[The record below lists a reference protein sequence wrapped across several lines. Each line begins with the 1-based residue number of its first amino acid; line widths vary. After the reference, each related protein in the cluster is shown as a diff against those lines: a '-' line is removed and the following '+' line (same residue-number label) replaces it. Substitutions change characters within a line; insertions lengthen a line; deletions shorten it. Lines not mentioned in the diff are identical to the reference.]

1 MLITFYGFVQT
12 GPTMKY
18 ICLVCY
24 HPIFFNLKKTTQK
37 SMKTINVIKRDG
49 TSAPLDLKMIHD
61 MVEWACNGYENVS
74 VSDIEINSKIQF
86 YDGITTSEIQKI
98 MIKSAADLI
107 SEENPDYQYVAARLL
122 LSDIYK
128 KVFKQDKPIPFEFFV
143 RNNVYRGVYDKS
155 ILDEY
160 SQSELVYFG
169 KKLRHDRD
177 NLFTYAGLRQMVDK
191 YLLQDRNTFE
201 LYETPQEAFMLIAM
215 FMFKNYKGQ
224 KRKKYVLDLYEA
236 VSTFKISL
244 PTPIMS
250 GVRTPLRQFSSCCLI
265 DVGDSLES
273 ILQSNTAVGYY
284 IASRAG
290 IGLNFGRIRGLGAN
304 IRNGEVIHTGLVPF
318 LKIFEATTKGFT
330 QNAIRGGSSTST
342 LPFFHWEIETFIQ
355 LKNNKGN
362 DENRVRRMDYSV
374 AVNRLFRERV
384 KNNEDITLFSS
395 EEVRDL
401 YDAFYDSDYEK
412 FKMLYEM
419 YEANN
424 RIRKKKIN
432 ARQFYLD
439 LLKERYETGRIY
451 ILNADRVNEHS
462 SFKDRIYMS
471 NLCQEITLPTEPI
484 TDVNKTDGEIA
495 MCILSNINLGKIERI
510 EELDHLTEL
519 LVRFL
524 DELIDYQDYP
534 VVSAEKSTKARRSL
548 GIGVSDV
555 FHFLAK
561 NNLRYDNEEGR
572 KTIHRYMERFQYG
585 LIKASNQLAKEKG
598 ACELFDRTKYADGI
612 MPIDTYAEAVDE
624 IVENDLEMD
633 WDGLREDVKKYGLRN
648 SALSAIPPAASSSV
662 VSNSTPG
669 IDPVRKLLIA
679 KMSKYGALKQLVPG
693 FGEYEENYTL
703 AWDIDNE
710 EYLKFVAIFQKF
722 IDQSIS
728 TNQYYDI
735 SKYKN
740 NKVPV
745 RDLIRHDGIAYKY
758 GLKTLYYMNVNDN
771 SGKELKKVKFTSE
784 EQQTPVFNFAK
795 LELDIDDYD
804 SCEGGGCS
812 V

>member
-1 MLITFYGFVQT
+1 
-12 GPTMKY
+12 
-18 ICLVCY
+18 
-24 HPIFFNLKKTTQK
+24 
-37 SMKTINVIKRDG
+37 MKTINVIKRDG

-86 YDGITTSEIQKI
+86 YDGITTEEIQTI

-107 SEENPDYQYVAARLL
+107 SEENPDYQYVASRLL
-122 LSDIYK
+122 LIDLYK
-128 KVFKQDKPIPFEFFV
+128 KVFKQEKPIPFEYFV
-143 RNNVYRGVYDKS
+143 RNNVFRGVYDKS
-155 ILDEY
+155 ILDAY
-160 SQSELVYFG
+160 TPRELIYFG
-169 KKLRHDRD
+169 KQLKHERD
-177 NLFTYAGLRQMVDK
+177 YLFTYAGLRQMVDK
-191 YLLQDRNTFE
+191 YLLQDRNTGE

-215 FMFKNYKGQ
+215 FMFKNYEPK
-224 KRKKYVLDLYEA
+224 KRKKYVLELYEA

-304 IRNGEVIHTGLVPF
+304 IRKGEVIHTGLVPF
-318 LKIFEATTKGFT
+318 LKMYEATTKGFT

-342 LPFFHWEIETFIQ
+342 LPFFHWEAETFIQ

-362 DENRVRRMDYSV
+362 DENRVRRMDYSI

-384 KNNEDITLFSS
+384 KKNEEITLFSM

-401 YDAFYDSDYEK
+401 YDAFYGSDYEK
-412 FKMLYEM
+412 FRMLYEM
-419 YEANN
+419 YEANPK
-424 RIRKKKIN
+424 IRKKKIK
-432 ARQFYLD
+432 ARDFYLEI
-439 LLKERYETGRIY
+439 LRQRYETGRIY
-451 ILNADRVNEHS
+451 ILNADHVNKHS
-462 SFKDRIYMS
+462 SFKDHIYMS

-484 TDVNKTDGEIA
+484 EDVNKPGGEIA
-495 MCILSNINLGKIERI
+495 MCILSNINLGKIESI

-524 DELIDYQDYP
+524 DELIDYQEYP
-534 VVSAEKSTKARRSL
+534 VISAEKSTKARRSL

-561 NNLRYDNEEGR
+561 NNLKYDTEHG
-572 KTIHRYMERFQYG
+572 KKVIHQYMERFQYG
-585 LIKASNQLAKEKG
+585 LIKASNKLAKEKG

-612 MPIDTYAEAVDE
+612 LPIDTYEKTVDE
-624 IVENDLEMD
+624 IVPNELELDWEN
-633 WDGLREDVKKYGLRN
+633 LRKEVKKYGLRN

-669 IDPVRKLLIA
+669 VDPVRKYLIA

-693 FGEYEENYTL
+693 YGKYEENYSL
-703 AWDIDNE
+703 AWEIDNE
-710 EYLKFVAIFQKF
+710 EYLKFIAIFQKF
-722 IDQSIS
+722 LDQSIS

-735 SKYKN
+735 SKYKDN
-740 NKVPV
+740 RVPIK
-745 RDLIRHDGIAYKY
+745 DLIRHDGIAAKY

-771 SGKELKKVKFTSE
+771 SGNELAKIKKQTSQE
-784 EQQTPVFNFAK
+784 PVFQFAQVDI
-795 LELDIDDYD
+795 EIDDYD

>member
-1 MLITFYGFVQT
+1 MQ
-12 GPTMKY
+12 
-18 ICLVCY
+18 
-24 HPIFFNLKKTTQK
+24 
-37 SMKTINVIKRDG
+37 TINVIKRDG

-61 MVEWACNGYENVS
+61 MVEWACNGYQNVS

-122 LSDIYK
+122 LSDLYK

-143 RNNVYRGVYDKS
+143 RNNVFRGVYDKS
-155 ILDEY
+155 ILEAY
-160 SQSELVYFG
+160 TQSELVYFG
-169 KKLRHDRD
+169 KKLKHERD

-215 FMFKNYKGQ
+215 FMFKNYKGA

-318 LKIFEATTKGFT
+318 LKMYEATTKGFT

-342 LPFFHWEIETFIQ
+342 LPFFHWEVETFIQ

-362 DENRVRRMDYSV
+362 DENRVRRMDYSL
-374 AVNRLFRERV
+374 AVNKLFRERV
-384 KNNEDITLFSS
+384 RKNQDITLFSM

-401 YDAFYDSDYEK
+401 YDAFYGNDYEK

-419 YEANN
+419 YEKND

-439 LLKERYETGRIY
+439 VLKERYETGRIY
-451 ILNADRVNEHS
+451 ILNADHVNEHS
-462 SFKDRIYMS
+462 SFKDHIYMS

-495 MCILSNINLGKIERI
+495 MCILSNINLGKIESI
-510 EELDHLTEL
+510 EELDSLTEL

-524 DELIDYQDYP
+524 DELIDYQEYP
-534 VVSAEKSTKARRSL
+534 VIAAEKSTKARRSL

-561 NNLRYDNEEGR
+561 NNLRYDSEAGR

-585 LIKASNQLAKEKG
+585 LIKASNKLAKEKG
-598 ACELFDRTKYADGI
+598 ACELFERTKYADGI

-624 IVENDLEMD
+624 IVDNDLLLD
-633 WDGLREDVKKYGLRN
+633 WDSLRRDVKKYGLRN
-648 SALSAIPPAASSSV
+648 SALSAVPPAASSSV

-693 FGEYEENYTL
+693 FGQYEENYTL

-710 EYLKFVAIFQKF
+710 AYLKFIAIFQKF

-745 RDLIRHDGIAYKY
+745 KDLIRHDGIAYKY
-758 GLKTLYYMNVNDN
+758 GLKTLYYMNINDN
-771 SGKELKKVKFTSE
+771 SGNELAKIKQQSE
-784 EQQTPVFNFAK
+784 QAPVFNFAK

>member
-1 MLITFYGFVQT
+1 MG
-12 GPTMKY
+12 
-18 ICLVCY
+18 
-24 HPIFFNLKKTTQK
+24 
-37 SMKTINVIKRDG
+37 TINVIKRDG
-49 TSAPLDLKMIHD
+49 TSAPLDLKMLHD
-61 MVEWACNGYENVS
+61 MVEWACEGYQNVS

-98 MIKSAADLI
+98 MIKSASDLI
-107 SEENPDYQYVAARLL
+107 SEENPDYQFVAARLL
-122 LSDIYK
+122 LSDLYK
-128 KVFKQDKPIPFEFFV
+128 KVFKQNRPIPFEYFV

-155 ILDEY
+155 ILDDY
-160 SQSELVYFG
+160 TQRELVYFG
-169 KKLRHDRD
+169 KKLNHKRD
-177 NLFTYAGLRQMVDK
+177 YLFTHAGLRQMVDK

-215 FMFKNYKGQ
+215 FMFKKYEPA

-318 LKIFEATTKGFT
+318 LKMYEATTKGFT

-342 LPFFHWEIETFIQ
+342 LPFFHWESETFMQ

-374 AVNRLFRERV
+374 ALNKLFRERV
-384 KNNEDITLFSS
+384 RKNEDITLFSM
-395 EEVRDL
+395 EEVRDM
-401 YDAFYDSDYEK
+401 YDAFYGDDYKK
-412 FKMLYEM
+412 FEMLYEM
-419 YEANN
+419 YEQNPKV
-424 RIRKKKIN
+424 RKKQIN
-432 ARQFYLD
+432 ARQFYLAM
-439 LLKERYETGRIY
+439 LKERYETGRIY
-451 ILNADRVNEHS
+451 ILNADHINEHS
-462 SFKDRIYMS
+462 SFKDHIYMS

-484 TDVNKTDGEIA
+484 EDVNKTDGEIA
-495 MCILSNINLGKIERI
+495 MCILSNINLGKIESI
-510 EELDHLTEL
+510 DELDKLTEL

-534 VVSAEKSTKARRSL
+534 VIAAEKSTKARRSL

-561 NNLRYDNEEGR
+561 NNLHYDTDKG
-572 KTIHRYMERFQYG
+572 KQIIHRYMERFQYG
-585 LIKASNQLAKEKG
+585 LIQASNKLAKEKG
-598 ACELFDRTKYADGI
+598 ACALFERTKYSDGI

-624 IVENDLEMD
+624 IVANDLEMD
-633 WDGLREDVKKYGLRN
+633 WESLRKNVKKYGLRN

-669 IDPVRKLLIA
+669 VDPVRKLLIA

-693 FGEYEENYTL
+693 YGQYEENYSL

-710 EYLKFVAIFQKF
+710 EYLKFIAVFQKF
-722 IDQSIS
+722 LDQSIS

-745 RDLIRHDGIAYKY
+745 KDLIRHDAIAYKY
-758 GLKTLYYMNVNDN
+758 GLKTLYYMNINDN
-771 SGKELKKVKFTSE
+771 SGNELAKMKKESE
-784 EQQTPVFNFAK
+784 TEPIFNFGK
-795 LELDIDDYD
+795 LELDLDLDDYD

>member
-1 MLITFYGFVQT
+1 MGD
-12 GPTMKY
+12 
-18 ICLVCY
+18 
-24 HPIFFNLKKTTQK
+24 
-37 SMKTINVIKRDG
+37 INIIKRDG
-49 TSAPLDLKMIHD
+49 TSMPLDLKKIHD
-61 MVEWACNGYENVS
+61 MVEWACNGYTNVS

-107 SEENPDYQYVAARLL
+107 SEEKPNYQYVAARLL
-122 LSDIYK
+122 LSDLYK
-128 KVFKQDKPIPFEFFV
+128 KVFKQNRPIPFEFFV
-143 RNNVYRGVYDKS
+143 RTNIFRKVYDS
-155 ILDEY
+155 SLLDAY
-160 SQSELVYFG
+160 TQRDLVYFG
-169 KKLRHDRD
+169 KKLRHERD
-177 NLFTYAGLRQMVDK
+177 YMFTYAGLRQMVDK
-191 YLLQDRNTFE
+191 YLLQDRNTSE
-201 LYETPQEAFMLIAM
+201 IYETPQEAFMLIAM
-215 FMFKNYKGQ
+215 FMFQNYEPK
-224 KRKKYVLDLYEA
+224 KRRKYVLDLYEA

-265 DVGDSLES
+265 DVGDSLDS
-273 ILQSNTAVGYY
+273 ILQSNTAVGNY

-318 LKIFEATTKGFT
+318 LKMYEATTKGFT

-342 LPFFHWEIETFIQ
+342 LPFFHWEIESFIQ

-374 AVNRLFRERV
+374 ALNKLFRERV
-384 KNNEDITLFSS
+384 RLNQDITLFSM
-395 EEVRDL
+395 EEVKDL
-401 YDAFYDSDYEK
+401 YDAFYGDDVKK
-412 FKMLYEM
+412 FEMLYNM
-419 YEANN
+419 YEQNPK
-424 RIRKKKIN
+424 IRSKKIN
-432 ARQFYLD
+432 ARDFYLS

-451 ILNADRVNEHS
+451 ILNADHVNTHS
-462 SFKDRIYMS
+462 SFKDHIYMS
-471 NLCQEITLPTEPI
+471 NLCQEITLPTAPI
-484 TDVNKTDGEIA
+484 EDVNKAEGEIA
-495 MCILSNINLGKIERI
+495 MCILSNINLGKLENM
-510 EELDHLTEL
+510 EELDILTEL

-534 VVSAEKSTKARRSL
+534 VIAAEKSTKARRSL

-555 FHFLAK
+555 FNFLAK
-561 NNLRYDNEEGR
+561 NNLHYDSENGR
-572 KTIHRYMERFQYG
+572 KIMHQYMERFQYG
-585 LIKASNQLAKEKG
+585 LLKASNKLAKEKG
-598 ACELFDRTKYADGI
+598 ACKLFNRTKYADGI
-612 MPIDTYAEAVDE
+612 LPIDTYAKSVDE
-624 IVENDLEMD
+624 IVANDLQMD
-633 WDGLREDVKKYGLRN
+633 WEKLRRSIRKHGLRN

-669 IDPVRKLLIA
+669 VDPVRKLVIA

-693 FGEYEENYTL
+693 FGTYEQNYTM

-710 EYLKFVAIFQKF
+710 AYLKFVAIFQKF

-735 SKYKN
+735 SKYKK

-745 RDLIRHDGIAYKY
+745 KDLIRHDNIAYKY
-758 GLKTLYYMNVNDN
+758 GLKTLYYMNINDN
-771 SGKELKKVKFTSE
+771 SGNELAKIIHDENKEPLM
-784 EQQTPVFNFAK
+784 VFKSYENDMEIEDF
-795 LELDIDDYD
+795 DT
-804 SCEGGGCS
+804 CEGGGCS

>member
-1 MLITFYGFVQT
+1 
-12 GPTMKY
+12 
-18 ICLVCY
+18 
-24 HPIFFNLKKTTQK
+24 
-37 SMKTINVIKRDG
+37 MKTINVIKRDG

-495 MCILSNINLGKIERI
+495 MCILSNINLGKIEHI

-561 NNLRYDNEEGR
+561 NNLRYDTAEGR

-598 ACELFDRTKYADGI
+598 ACELFNRTKYADGI

-784 EQQTPVFNFAK
+784 QQQTPVFNFAK